1 MKAKVLKKGIAIALL
16 AGAMIAPVE
25 QVAAGFTLTNAIK
38 DMNTTKTATALT
50 IALAD
55 VKNEADVVPTI
66 VIKDAEEIQFE
77 NKFNGIAFANTEDFL
92 QVYAKADEKS
102 ECEGKLYSMSKVEI
116 VEKEEEWSL
125 IQSGN
130 LAGYVKTE
138 NLIIGRDVVATAKTV
153 LAEKY
158 PEKDIFTLTEEE
170 ISECFSY
177 GETLEEEQARLAAEE
192 AARIAAEKARI
203 EAEKAAKLQKGKSV
217 ISYATQF
224 IGNPYVYGGT
234 SLTRGTDC
242 SGFVKSVYAHFGISL
257 PRTSG
262 SQRNVGVKVSYDDM
276 QPGDI
281 VCYSGHVALYMGD
294 GKIVHAANARDG
306 IKVSSVN
313 YTKIVAIRRVL

>member
-25 QVAAGFTLTNAIK
+25 QVAAGFSLTDAIREV
-38 DMNTTKTATALT
+38 NTVKSATALT

-66 VIKDAEEIQFE
+66 IIKSAEEIQFE
-77 NKFNGIAFANTEDFL
+77 NRFNGVAFANTEDFL
-92 QVYAKADEKS
+92 EVYAEADEKS

-116 VEKEEEWSL
+116 VEKAEEWAL

-130 LAGYVKTE
+130 LAGYVKAE
-138 NLIIGRDVVATAKTV
+138 NLISGRDAVTAVKAALT
-153 LAEKY
+153 EKY
-158 PEKDIFTLTEEE
+158 EGKNVFELTEEE
-170 ISECFSY
+170 ISECFSF

-192 AARIAAEKARI
+192 AARIAAEEARI
-203 EAEKAAKLQKGKSV
+203 AAEKEAKLQKGRSV

-242 SGFVKSVYAHFGISL
+242 SGFTKSVYAHFGISL

-262 SQRNVGVKVSYDDM
+262 SQRSVGVKVSYNDM

-306 IKVSSVN
+306 IKVSSVD
-313 YTKIVAIRRVL
+313 YAKIITIRRVL